1 VINTINYKK
10 ELSGIERWVSEH
22 GGMIKQG
29 NFFARTYEWLKGLD
43 LDGVVVHEQT
53 RVRDVGELGEV
64 ISGIVSRGGEGVVL
78 RDPWSVWTPE
88 RSHQLLK
95 IKGIE
100 DDEAIVTGYTE
111 GKGKLEGMMGAL
123 VTNYKG
129 NRLELSGFT
138 EEERRTAKELFPVGS
153 VVTFQYWRK
162 SDNGVPK
169 EARYLRVR
177 AKN

>member
-1 VINTINYKK
+1 
-10 ELSGIERWVSEH
+10 
-22 GGMIKQG
+22 
-29 NFFARTYEWLKGLD
+29 
-43 LDGVVVHEQT
+43 VVVHEQT

-138 EEERRTAKELFPVGS
+138 EEAE
-153 VVTFQYWRK
+153 
-162 SDNGVPK
+162 DC
-169 EARYLRVR
+169 
-177 AKN
+177 